1 MHSNLTLPLP
11 LSLFLDQYRASLVD
25 AIRRLLHPNVSVCVC
40 VFLCVYCI
48 YLCLSPSSK
57 SPPTLLNHN

>member
-11 LSLFLDQYRASLVD
+11 LSLFLDQYRACLVD
-25 AIRRLLHPNVSVCVC
+25 AIRRLLQPNVSVCAP
-40 VFLCVYCI
+40 LCVYCI

-57 SPPTLLNHN
+57 SSPTLLNHN